1 MKNTMHKMP
10 IIRTLPLLLAT
21 LWSAADAAS
30 LTRTVSYS
38 YDAQG
43 ALKQEVVEPDNP
55 ALRLQTDYTLDG
67 WGNVTNTTVSGQ
79 GVTSRTRKTTYDTQ
93 GRLPVSTENAKGQ
106 QTSLVLD
113 PVWGQ
118 IKTSTDGNQL
128 SVSYEYDGLGRK
140 IKSTSVDGIV
150 TSWTY
155 AFCSELAG
163 CSYKLSRHT
172 NGQPDV
178 TDYIDGLGRTL
189 RSSVVGFDGRTS
201 LVDTEYD
208 ELGRVKRKSDPYYPG
223 DTPRWTVYEYDALSR
238 VTKETRPDAGYN
250 QYSYNGLDTT
260 LTNAKLQTNV
270 KTVNSQGQLVKVV
283 DAAGKSLR
291 YDYDPFGNLVQTIDS
306 QGNRIALE
314 YDLRGR
320 KTRMSDPDLGAW
332 NYSYNVYGE
341 LTGQT
346 DARGN
351 STTLSYDSLGRLIAR
366 TEADFNSAWEYDTA
380 SKGIGKLAKATA
392 TNGYVREYQY
402 DAYGREQEVR
412 YTIDQPTPYV
422 KQTRYDS
429 LGRVSGYSYPT
440 GVQVDYLYNAQ
451 GYAYQLKNSQ
461 SGRVYW
467 TANTLSASGKVL
479 QDTLG
484 NGVTTQRQ
492 YDELDRLKQTEA
504 SLSGDLRFREVY
516 SWDKVGNLLER
527 NSQYA
532 NGNLATDRFTYDA
545 LNRLTLS
552 SGDAPVSTQEVQYDE
567 LGNILYKTAVGSYS
581 YPAPGTARP
590 HAVSS
595 INNGSSIRSF
605 NYDANGNLLNDGQ
618 RTLSWTSFN
627 LPATIQGYGQSETY
641 SYDAEHERVK
651 QVSSVWGTQIY
662 INPAAGAGLFYEKTS
677 KDGKTEHHHYL
688 TANGDVVGDYLTR
701 DNPGVGE
708 LPAEERYWLK
718 DHLGSNRAVLNASGG
733 LLESLGFDAWGKRR
747 FASGNANGQTDPN
760 LPPNNLIGITTDRG
774 YTGHEHLDELGLI
787 HMNGRIYDPTIARF
801 MSGDPNLTFSEELQ
815 GYNRYAYV
823 TNNPLTYTDPDGYDR
838 WGDGGWGGG
847 PGGGN
852 TNPDGSAAGSKD
864 TRGWGSE
871 PREHGDKSTRAY
883 DTQPSVERHIEAY
896 AREIYKN
903 AMLLTSKTPL
913 QAGMTPAEWEYRV
926 ASYMQLLGYDI
937 QYNPNK
943 PRRLTNELVNMV
955 DKLTGR
961 YQMIDGEY
969 TLLSVTNIG
978 AIFIAR
984 SGLFL
989 SKVAQE
995 ELAAANAAG
1004 KKFPCRC
1011 FVAGTLVQTP
1021 GGLREIQDIAL
1032 GDQVLSRNDET
1043 GEVAYK
1049 AISHIYRRYGRPI
1062 LNLELQDQASNQ
1074 LEKLGVTD
1082 EHPFFVVGK
1091 GWTPAEQL
1099 AVGDRLHSERQG
1111 SLVVVKAITKDAFK
1125 QSTFN
1130 FTVDGYHTYFVGKF
1144 STWVHNNDCVTNVDE
1159 KRKNATGKSDAH
1171 GDPNALSK
1179 AEKQIEALREKLNEP
1194 GLGRRDRI
1202 KIEQK
1207 IKNIRETAESRRKG
1221 ETHWTKG

>member
-10 IIRTLPLLLAT
+10 AIRTLPLLLTT
-21 LWSAADAAS
+21 LWSTADAAS

-43 ALKQEVVEPDNP
+43 ELKQEVVEPDNP
-55 ALRLQTDYTLDG
+55 ALRLQTDYIVDG
-67 WGNVTNTTVSGQ
+67 WGNRTSTTVSGQ
-79 GVTSRTRKTTYDTQ
+79 GVTSRTSKTIYDTQ

-106 QTSLVLD
+106 QENLTLD

-118 IKTSTDGNQL
+118 IKTATDANQL

-163 CSYKLSRHT
+163 CSYKLTRHT

-189 RSSVVGFDGRTS
+189 RSSVVGFDGRAS

-208 ELGRVKRKSDPYYPG
+208 DLGRVKRKSDPYYPG

-260 LTNAKLQTNV
+260 LTNAKLQSNV

-283 DAAGKSLR
+283 DAAGKTLR
-291 YDYDPFGNLVQTIDS
+291 YDYDPFGNVVQTLDS

-332 NYSYNVYGE
+332 SYSYNVYGE
-341 LTGQT
+341 LTSQT

-516 SWDKVGNLLER
+516 TWDKVGNLLER

-581 YPAPGTARP
+581 YPAPGAARP

-662 INPAAGAGLFYEKTS
+662 INPAAGGGLFYEKTS

-688 TANGDVVGDYLTR
+688 TANGNVVGDYLTR

-801 MSGDPNLTFSEELQ
+801 MSADKEITDTTLLQ
-815 GYNRYAYV
+815 NFNRYSYV
-823 TNNPLTYTDPDGYDR
+823 INNPLSLLDPSGWGLVDDENAKWGGVSPHDRYKKETETHDHEYRRVGEGRLPDGTYDAFWESKSTGDVGRLKSLDSKGNVKFNKVPDDAFVNQGMDWFEIAPRRVRAIMLARQVFIEHFKRNPKFSKGVGWEKYKKNKYGGYDFDGYDIAAR
-838 WGDGGWGGG
+838 YVGDITGV
-847 PGGGN
+847 PEIELSPKYYRDKYS
-852 TNPDGSAAGSKD
+852 PDLAEDLLDSVFHEGIHM
-864 TRGWGSE
+864 RE
-871 PREHGDKSTRAY
+871 PAIKNLY
-883 DTQPSVERHIEAY
+883 DATLNRKHPDVVE
-896 AREIYKN
+896 K
-903 AMLLTSKTPL
+903 
-913 QAGMTPAEWEYRV
+913 
-926 ASYMQLLGYDI
+926 
-937 QYNPNK
+937 
-943 PRRLTNELVNMV
+943 
-955 DKLTGR
+955 
-961 YQMIDGEY
+961 
-969 TLLSVTNIG
+969 
-978 AIFIAR
+978 
-984 SGLFL
+984 
-989 SKVAQE
+989 
-995 ELAAANAAG
+995 AN
-1004 KKFPCRC
+1004 
-1011 FVAGTLVQTP
+1011 Q
-1021 GGLREIQDIAL
+1021 EIQKYLDKFKKDL
-1032 GDQVLSRNDET
+1032 GDLM
-1043 GEVAYK
+1043 
-1049 AISHIYRRYGRPI
+1049 RR
-1062 LNLELQDQASNQ
+1062 
-1074 LEKLGVTD
+1074 
-1082 EHPFFVVGK
+1082 
-1091 GWTPAEQL
+1091 
-1099 AVGDRLHSERQG
+1099 
-1111 SLVVVKAITKDAFK
+1111 
-1125 QSTFN
+1125 
-1130 FTVDGYHTYFVGKF
+1130 
-1144 STWVHNNDCVTNVDE
+1144 
-1159 KRKNATGKSDAH
+1159 
-1171 GDPNALSK
+1171 
-1179 AEKQIEALREKLNEP
+1179 
-1194 GLGRRDRI
+1194 
-1202 KIEQK
+1202 
-1207 IKNIRETAESRRKG
+1207 
-1221 ETHWTKG
+1221 